1 MKLSDLF
8 EIQRKLDL
16 ILRVL
21 GTDPDFDKPKEM
33 YCLITPDL
41 WLFFRGS
48 YHDCLDCLAGTHGI
62 QLDMMTLEAY
72 NQALDKAG
80 YELIEIK

>member
-33 YCLITPDL
+33 YCLVTPDL

-62 QLDMMTLEAY
+62 QLDMMTLGAY

-80 YELIEIK
+80 YEPIEI